1 MKAFVFSLDAFVA
14 FILALVAVY
23 TLIFFSSVPSAYYFI
38 LTQAHYLSRDALLSA
53 ATTDCSILAQQ
64 CEGSVLDEIAK
75 GTAND
80 SITLSPITL
89 SYVKTIGAAIPN
101 QFGYKLEKRAPYESN
116 WTTVYDTSTPTDLKD
131 PHAKTMKKL
140 QVSSSIVN
148 VGYQT
153 KTTSEKKK
161 ANPYIYTTC
170 VHSHADNKHVITC
183 GDSELIE
190 PEAENVIQPINATIF
205 RLTVFI

>member
-53 ATTDCSILAQQ
+53 ATTDCSILAPQ

-75 GTAND
+75 GTAEN
-80 SITLSPITL
+80 SITR
-89 SYVKTIGAAIPN
+89 SYAKTIGAAIPN
-101 QFGYKLEKRAPYESN
+101 QFGYKLEKRAPDESN
-116 WTTVYDTSTPTDLKD
+116 WTTVYDTSTDKND

-161 ANPYIYTTC
+161 ANPYIYNTC
-170 VHSHADNKHVITC
+170 QASNADDKHVITC

>member
-53 ATTDCSILAQQ
+53 ATTDCSIILAPQ

-75 GTAND
+75 GTAED
-80 SITLSPITL
+80 PITL
-89 SYVKTIGAAIPN
+89 NYVKTIGAAIPN
-101 QFGYKLEKRAPYESN
+101 QFGYKLEKRAPGESN
-116 WTTVYDTSTPTDLKD
+116 WTTVYDTSNNKND

-161 ANPYIYTTC
+161 ANPYIYNTC
-170 VHSHADNKHVITC
+170 SASNADNKHVITC

>member
-53 ATTDCSILAQQ
+53 ATTDCSILARE
-64 CEGSVLDEIAK
+64 CEGSILDEIAK

-80 SITLSPITL
+80 SITL

-101 QFGYKLEKRAPYESN
+101 QFGYKLEKRAPDESN
-116 WTTVYDTSTPTDLKD
+116 WTTVYDTSTSTDKND
-131 PHAKTMKKL
+131 HHAKTMKKL

-161 ANPYIYTTC
+161 ANPYIYNTC
-170 VHSHADNKHVITC
+170 PASNADNKHVITC

>member
-53 ATTDCSILAQQ
+53 ATTDCSVLGKSG
-64 CEGSVLDEIAK
+64 CDGSVLDVIVKSDPNNAIIS
-75 GTAND
+75 N
-80 SITLSPITL
+80 
-89 SYVKTIGAAIPN
+89 YVKNSIGAAIPN
-101 QFGYKLEKRAPYESN
+101 QFGYKLEKRAPDSDE
-116 WTTVYDTSTPTDLKD
+116 WVVIYDTSTDKTDS
-131 PHAKTMKKL
+131 HAKTMKKL

-153 KTTSEKKK
+153 KTISEKKR
-161 ANPYIYTTC
+161 ANPYIYNTC
-170 VHSHADNKHVITC
+170 AVSNADNKHVITC

-190 PEAENVIQPINATIF
+190 PTAENVIQPINATIV